1 MKKLLVL
8 SLSFVFALVVRGQQ
22 LQTTPYPAGPVI
34 QGKEIT
40 PVSKSKQSKNK
51 EKEVIKPQA
60 PVQQQGTQPMVNIRI
75 PIPNFNTL
83 VYLVRYTPI
92 LDGKTAN
99 ELADFL
105 VNQAND
111 TTLNRQ
117 LYQAKPKQ

>member
-22 LQTTPYPAGPVI
+22 LQTTPYPAGPVK

-40 PVSKSKQSKNK
+40 PVSKSKNK